1 MSDFL
6 TTEKRE
12 GGGTREAKQV
22 RASGRVPVVLY
33 GHKEA
38 NAFLTVTH
46 DEIMAVLK
54 HGGKVVDLK
63 GAVSEKAM
71 VREVQ
76 WDTYGKEVLHV
87 DLARVSASEVVKATI
102 AIELRGTAAGQKS
115 GGHIEFIRHEIDIKC
130 PVTSVP
136 DKIVLN
142 ITSLEL
148 DGHIYAKDVPLPQGA
163 SLVTAADTL
172 VVQCVAAKLADE
184 TAGPGAVAEPELI
197 RKPKEEKEE
206 GAAKS

>member
-6 TTEKRE
+6 TTEKRQ

-22 RASGRVPVVLY
+22 RAAGRVPVVLY

-87 DLARVSASEVVKATI
+87 DLARVSASEVVKATV

-130 PVTSVP
+130 PVMSVP
-136 DKIVLN
+136 DKIVVNLTN
-142 ITSLEL
+142 LEL
-148 DGHIYAKDVPLPQGA
+148 DGHINAKDVPLPTGA
-163 SLVTAADTL
+163 SLVTAGDTL
-172 VVQCVAAKLADE
+172 IVQCVAAKLEEE
-184 TAGPGAVAEPELI
+184 TAPGAVAEPELI
-197 RKPKEEKEE
+197 RKAKEEKEE
-206 GAAKS
+206 AAKS

>member
-12 GGGTREAKQV
+12 GAGSREAKQI
-22 RASGRVPVVLY
+22 RSTGRVPVVLY

-38 NAFLTVTH
+38 NAFLSVTH

-76 WDTYGKEVLHV
+76 WDTYGKYVVHV
-87 DLARVSASEVVKATI
+87 DLARVSAQEVVKATV
-102 AIELRGTAAGQKS
+102 AIELKGTAEGQKS

-130 PVTSVP
+130 PVMSVP
-136 DKIVLN
+136 DKIVLS
-142 ITSLEL
+142 ITNLAL
-148 DGHIYAKDVPLPQGA
+148 DGHIYAKDVVLPEGA
-163 SLVTAADTL
+163 TLVTAGDSL
-172 VVQCVAAKLADE
+172 IVQCVAAKLAE
-184 TAGPGAVAEPELI
+184 EASPGAVAEPELI
-197 RKPKEEKEE
+197 RKAKEEKEE
-206 GAAKS
+206 AAKS

>member
-22 RASGRVPVVLY
+22 RAGGRVPVVLY

-46 DEIMAVLK
+46 DEIMAVLR

-76 WDTYGKEVLHV
+76 WDTYGKSVLHV
-87 DLARVSASEVVKATI
+87 DLARVSATEVVKATV
-102 AIELRGTAAGQKS
+102 AIELKGTAAGQKS

-130 PVTSVP
+130 PVMSVP
-136 DKIVLN
+136 DKIIVSVSN
-142 ITSLEL
+142 LEL
-148 DGHIYAKDVPLPQGA
+148 DGHIFAKDVTLPEGA
-163 SLVTAADTL
+163 TL
-172 VVQCVAAKLADE
+172 LSAPEDLIVQCVAAKLEEAPL
-184 TAGPGAVAEPELI
+184 PGAVAEPELI
-197 RKPKEEKEE
+197 RKPKEEKEDD
-206 GAAKS
+206 KS

>member
-12 GGGTREAKQV
+12 GAGTREAKQV
-22 RASGRVPVVLY
+22 RSTGRVPVVLY

-38 NAFLTVTH
+38 NAFLSVTH

-87 DLARVSASEVVKATI
+87 DLARVSASEVVKATVS
-102 AIELRGTAAGQKS
+102 IELRGTAAGQKS

-130 PVTSVP
+130 PVLSVP

-142 ITSLEL
+142 ITALEL

-163 SLVTAADTL
+163 TLVTTGETL
-172 VVQCVAAKLADE
+172 VLQCVAAKLVDD
-184 TAGPGAVAEPELI
+184 GPLGGNVAEPEVI
-197 RKPKEEKEE
+197 KKAKEDKED
-206 GAAKS
+206 AKG

>member
-12 GGGTREAKQV
+12 GAGTREAKQV
-22 RASGRVPVVLY
+22 RATGRVPVVLY

-38 NAFLTVTH
+38 NAFLSVNQ
-46 DEIMAVLK
+46 DEIMAVLR

-87 DLARVSASEVVKATI
+87 DLARVSATEVVKATVS
-102 AIELRGTAAGQKS
+102 IELRGTAAGQKS

-130 PVTSVP
+130 PVLSVP
-136 DKIVLN
+136 EKIVLS
-142 ITSLEL
+142 ITNLEL

-163 SLVTAADTL
+163 TLVTKADTL
-172 VVQCVAAKLADE
+172 VLQCVAAKLTEEAS
-184 TAGPGAVAEPELI
+184 AGGNVAEPEVI
-197 RKPKEEKEE
+197 KKAKEDKDE
-206 GAAKS
+206 AAKA